1 MEDKF
6 YKITGSLMMFFGA
19 LSAIICLLYPP
30 PGEISTNG
38 MIITGVIIVCGLI
51 TLNLKW
57 IRHITY
63 KDFSIDVGTN
73 NE

>member
-1 MEDKF
+1 MNDKI
-6 YKITGSLMMFFGA
+6 YKITGCLMMIFGA

-51 TLNLKW
+51 TLNIKW
-57 IRHITY
+57 VRHIAY
-63 KDFSIDVGTN
+63 KDFSIDIDEGS
-73 NE
+73 